1 MDKLTQLQIVEIL
14 KKVKEHTTSHP
25 YIRTGQA
32 FFNILYVSYP
42 KQAEAIRG
50 TKYDPFYVDD
60 KLDSCIAYLKGDIED
75 KEIPEDVVEQLVE
88 VGMAGFWNDI
98 NEEIFHDVYYE
109 QFDHDELIDK
119 VHKLAKSQM

>member
-1 MDKLTQLQIVEIL
+1 MDKLTQLQIVEML
-14 KKVKEHTTSHP
+14 KIANEHTTIHP
-25 YIRTGQA
+25 HLRMGQA
-32 FFNILYVSYP
+32 FFNILYQMYP

-50 TKYDPFYVDD
+50 TQYDPFHTDD

-75 KEIPEDVVEQLVE
+75 KKIPEDVIEQLVE

-98 NEEIFHDVYYE
+98 NTEIFHDVYYE